1 MSAPL
6 PQTRHLSSVTG
17 SSCHM
22 QITVLSM
29 DTVLASHLY
38 PSGKPR
44 ETQCAWFKKV
54 LGSPI
59 IHDNASDDCMGFTQF
74 RLNDTIPAQMPH
86 RQASNHW
93 HGPAHSSEEPTTP
106 TEPRPLSTL
115 HQGYSGHLTGQL
127 FPRNL
132 GLGSSS
138 SGGPTSQCS
147 LTFWHGDSKQHA
159 HRTAISTLT

>member
-106 TEPRPLSTL
+106 TEPRPPL
-115 HQGYSGHLTGQL
+115 HIAPRLLRTSHRAALPTQLGPWVELFWWPHQPMLTHILAWG
-127 FPRNL
+127 
-132 GLGSSS
+132 
-138 SGGPTSQCS
+138 
-147 LTFWHGDSKQHA
+147 
-159 HRTAISTLT
+159 